1 MSVVGRHL
9 PDCPRNI
16 DRQQCSG
23 ERTLIF
29 PIRSSANGTLPSV
42 TKVSYLA
49 SSFQPRLSLHG
60 RFLPLMQLQLPAIL
74 RPLSIR
80 QQPATYQVLIL
91 RTRVAS
97 TNTVRPT
104 TSHPLPA
111 CGCVP
116 QNFPFARST
125 VLTNAILLSAWKDAP
140 GHTAAHPEA

>member
-60 RFLPLMQLQLPAIL
+60 RILPYVNHISQ
-74 RPLSIR
+74 R
-80 QQPATYQVLIL
+80 
-91 RTRVAS
+91 
-97 TNTVRPT
+97 
-104 TSHPLPA
+104 
-111 CGCVP
+111 
-116 QNFPFARST
+116 
-125 VLTNAILLSAWKDAP
+125 LLSPIAVICDTRKQII
-140 GHTAAHPEA
+140 TAELT